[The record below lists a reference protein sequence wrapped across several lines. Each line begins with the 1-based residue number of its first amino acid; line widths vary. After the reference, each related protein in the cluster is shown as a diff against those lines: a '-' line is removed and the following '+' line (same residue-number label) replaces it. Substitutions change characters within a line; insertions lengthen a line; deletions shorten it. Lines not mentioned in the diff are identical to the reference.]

1 MREFALMFH
10 EVYAEVIS
18 HVEWRWYMAVLAEK
32 YQVYLF
38 ARAVFEVDVQY
49 HFVAVEVEYSMP
61 ADYRVGRRIDGQG
74 STCKVEQC
82 AAEGDSL
89 NGRCQ
94 ADACALSSGLVSDLE
109 GCS

>member
-1 MREFALMFH
+1 MFR

-18 HVEWRWYMAVLAEK
+18 HVEWRWYMGVLAEEC
-32 YQVYLF
+32 QVYLL

-49 HFVAVEVEYSMP
+49 YFVAVQVEYSMP
-61 ADYRVGRRIDGQG
+61 ADYCVRCRTDGQC
-74 STCKVEQC
+74 STSKVEQC

-94 ADACALSSGLVSDLE
+94 AYARALTRGQVADLE